1 MLSLIFLLTPIVGN
15 YKPVDST
22 PPFLNTA
29 VTYSQVIKSEDCQA
43 KDLRSFDLLDI
54 EGHKVNKFIYL
65 QTKSVLK
72 NARDAGKELELSST
86 FRDCKE
92 QKILRSAN
100 CASSSLPAE
109 SCSPPTE
116 KAGESLHNYGMAI
129 DFSCKGYSIFES
141 SPCYK
146 WMQENG
152 SKFKFK
158 QRDREPWH
166 WSLTGK

>member
-1 MLSLIFLLTPIVGN
+1 MLSLIFLLTPIVNN
-15 YKPVDST
+15 YQPVKT
-22 PPFLNTA
+22 APPALDVA
-29 VTYSQVIKSEDCQA
+29 AAYSRVIKSETCQE
-43 KDLRSFDLLDI
+43 KELRSFDLLDI

-65 QTKSVLK
+65 QTKSVLN
-72 NARDAGKELELSST
+72 NARDAGYPLNLSST

-92 QKILRSAN
+92 QISLRSTN
-100 CASSSLPAE
+100 CSSSSLPAE

-129 DFSCKGYSIFES
+129 DFSCKGYPLFGS

-146 WMQENG
+146 WMQENA

-158 QRDREPWH
+158 QRDKELWH